1 MTSDQMSQRLRT
13 VEEHQ
18 AFLLEGIVPLS
29 VVEVPLLESV
39 GQVLARD
46 VVAPWPLP
54 SFDNS
59 SMDGYAV
66 IAADVAAASTGAPVV
81 LEVRGDLAAG
91 GTSASEVVPGTA
103 LRIMTGAPMPAGADA
118 VIPVEATDAGVDAV
132 TISAP
137 VREGACIRRAGEDIA
152 AGTVVLPAGTRLTER
167 SLPLL
172 AAVGNATAPVY
183 RRPRVVVISTG
194 DELVEPGTPL
204 THGLIS
210 DSNGVMLVACAREA
224 GAEAERAPLVRDE
237 AVEFRAALASAAAV
251 ADIIVTSGGV
261 SMGAYDTVKEVL
273 RESGTVEFAKVAMH
287 PGMPQGG
294 GRVGG
299 VPIVTLPGNPVSS
312 FISFELFVR
321 PMIRVMMGHADL
333 VRATEPAVCVEAVGS
348 SANKRQYARAM
359 LTVDAD
365 GRRTVQPVGGQGSH
379 MMGGLAQSDCLIVIP
394 VGVERVEAG
403 QSVEVIDL
411 MREAP

>member
-1 MTSDQMSQRLRT
+1 
-13 VEEHQ
+13 
-18 AFLLEGIVPLS
+18 
-29 VVEVPLLESV
+29 
-39 GQVLARD
+39 
-46 VVAPWPLP
+46 
-54 SFDNS
+54 
-59 SMDGYAV
+59 V
-66 IAADVAAASTGAPVV
+66 IAADVAAASADTPVI

-91 GTSASEVVPGTA
+91 GASGAAVTPGTA

-118 VIPVEATDAGVDAV
+118 VIPVEATDAGVGAV

-137 VREGACIRRAGEDIA
+137 VSVGACIRRAGEDIA
-152 AGTVVLPAGTRLTER
+152 VGAVVLTAGTRLTER

-237 AVEFRAALASAAAV
+237 AVEFRAALASAAAI

-273 RESGTVEFAKVAMH
+273 RESGTVDFAKVAMH

-294 GRVGG
+294 GRVGE

-321 PMIRVMMGHADL
+321 PMIRLMMGHPDI
-333 VRATEPAVCVEAVGS
+333 VRTTEPAMCAESLS
-348 SANKRQYARAM
+348 SSSNKRQYARAL
-359 LTVDAD
+359 LTVEDD
-365 GRRTVQPVGGQGSH
+365 GRRTVRPVGGQGSH

-394 VGVERVEAG
+394 VGVDRIEVG
-403 QSVEVIDL
+403 QVVDVIDL
-411 MREAP
+411 MLEAP